1 MVWYQREDAPGIA
14 YQQRKGI
21 MTHYFTLEEAEA
33 LLPTIT
39 LLLHKIQDE
48 RNKMHVLEGE
58 LEELQLQSMGNGHHL
73 QGRIQRLHQ
82 EVLKA
87 VQSLQQAIEALQE
100 AGCELKDPDTG
111 LIDFLSLRDNRE
123 VYLCWRLGEDRIRFW
138 HDLDTGFAGRQPL

>member
-1 MVWYQREDAPGIA
+1 
-14 YQQRKGI
+14 
-21 MTHYFTLEEAEA
+21 MTRYFTLEEAEA

-48 RNKMHVLEGE
+48 REKMHAIEGE
-58 LEELQLQSMGNGHHL
+58 LEELQIQSMGNGHHL
-73 QGRIQRLHQ
+73 QSRIQRLHQ

-87 VQSLQQAIEALQE
+87 VQSLQQAIEELQE

-123 VYLCWRLGEDRIRFW
+123 VYLCWRLGEDHIRFW